1 MISQEVDQII
11 EDMHKLMNPIVVG
24 TASYLKGAKVVYK
37 IDDALKE
44 RKLTQKQLAAM
55 TGMRVATISE
65 LVNGKG
71 TNINYVQMLA
81 LMAALRLTSFEQI
94 FEIRLPEEMEKQFQR
109 ESEHW
114 KRTKEK
120 PLSLIHLMMDNLEK
134 KKELEFSRFMD
145 S

>member
-1 MISQEVDQII
+1 MISQKAEHII
-11 EDMHKLMNPIVVG
+11 EETHKLMNPIVVG
-24 TASYLKGAKVVYK
+24 TASHLKGAKVVYK

-71 TNINYVQMLA
+71 TNVNYVQMLA
-81 LMAALRLTSFEQI
+81 LMAALRLTSFEQL
-94 FEIRLPEEMEKQFQR
+94 FEIRLPEEMEEQFKR
-109 ESEHW
+109 ESEYW
-114 KRTKEK
+114 KKTKEK
-120 PLSLIHLMMDNLEK
+120 R
-134 KKELEFSRFMD
+134 SRLFKVYGTV

>member
-11 EDMHKLMNPIVVG
+11 EEMHKLMNPIVVG
-24 TASYLKGAKVVYK
+24 TASHLKGAKIVYK

-81 LMAALRLTSFEQI
+81 LIAALRLTSFEQI
-94 FEIRLPEEMEKQFQR
+94 FEIRLPEEMEEQFKR
-109 ESEHW
+109 ESEYW
-114 KRTKEK
+114 IRTKEK

-134 KKELEFSRFMD
+134 KKELDFSRFMD

>member
-1 MISQEVDQII
+1 MISQKVEQVINDT
-11 EDMHKLMNPIVVG
+11 HKGMNPIVVG
-24 TASYLKGAKVVYK
+24 TATSLKGAEVVYK

-55 TGMRVATISE
+55 TGMRIATISE

-81 LMAALRLTSFEQI
+81 LMAALSLTSFEQI
-94 FEIRLPEEMEKQFQR
+94 FEIRLPEEMEKQYQR
-109 ESEHW
+109 ESEYW

-134 KKELEFSRFMD
+134 RKELELSRFMQP
-145 S
+145 